1 MTRRPP
7 RLAPT
12 PVLTQTELDRIVRV
26 ALREDRADRDL
37 TTHLVLP
44 TRLQARG
51 VVIAQ
56 ARGVLSGIRP
66 ATRTAERLGLRVE
79 HSLPDGSAI
88 RSGDRV
94 LEVRGDARAILAAER
109 TMLNFLMHLSGVATS
124 TAEAVRRAGS
134 ARRGVQVRATR
145 KTLPGL
151 RVLEKLAVIDGGG
164 DPHRQD
170 LASAALVKNTH
181 LDLLGSSRWRV
192 LEQAIQQSPEISWT
206 VEVRSAAEARR
217 AVAAGVRSLLLDNA
231 GPSGA
236 KAVLRTLRD
245 VPARRRITVELS
257 GGITHDN
264 VAAHARTGANSVS
277 LGAITHSAPA
287 LPFHLEIRRVAPR
300 RASR

>member
-1 MTRRPP
+1 
-7 RLAPT
+7 
-12 PVLTQTELDRIVRV
+12 VGV
-26 ALREDRADRDL
+26 ALREDRADLDL
-37 TTHLVLP
+37 TTRLVLP
-44 TRLQARG
+44 SRVRAQG

-56 ARGVLSGIRP
+56 AHGVLSGIRP
-66 ATRTAERLGLRVE
+66 AKRTAERLGLRVE
-79 HSLPDGSAI
+79 RSMADGSPI
-88 RSGDRV
+88 RPGDRV
-94 LEVRGDARAILAAER
+94 LELYGDARAILAAER

-124 TAEAVRRAGS
+124 TAEAVRQARGAGP
-134 ARRGVQVRATR
+134 GVQVRATR

-151 RVLEKLAVIDGGG
+151 RILEKLAVIDGGG

-170 LASAALVKNTH
+170 LASAVLVKSSH
-181 LDLLGSSRWRV
+181 LDLLGAGRWSTI
-192 LEQAIQQSPEISWT
+192 EQAIKEAPEVAWT
-206 VEVRSAAEARR
+206 VEVRSPTEARR

-245 VPARRRITVELS
+245 VPARRRVTVELS

-264 VAAHARTGANSVS
+264 IAAHARTGANSVS

-287 LPFHLEIRRVAPR
+287 LPFHLEIRRVAST